1 MKTVSSLTV
10 SSHDFTAVVKEQL
23 TRLQTFITDTLRVL
37 ETPIDTV
44 GITTQLSSLPSTSQS
59 SPLPSTLPEDVAHI
73 TTQSSPLPSTL
84 PEDVAHITTQ
94 SSPLPSTLPEDVAHI
109 TTQLSS
115 LPSTLP
121 EDVAQITT
129 QLSPLPSTLP
139 EDVAYI
145 TTQLSS
151 LPSTLPEV
159 STASEKEIVKK
170 RKPIKAAPI
179 PTQGPSIPTPLLTSK
194 NNRVT
199 AAVVTGT
206 TEKSTEVS

>member
-44 GITTQLSSLPSTSQS
+44 G
-59 SPLPSTLPEDVAHI
+59 
-73 TTQSSPLPSTL
+73 
-84 PEDVAHITTQ
+84 
-94 SSPLPSTLPEDVAHI
+94 
-109 TTQLSS
+109 
-115 LPSTLP
+115 
-121 EDVAQITT
+121 
-129 QLSPLPSTLP
+129 
-139 EDVAYI
+139 I

>member
-23 TRLQTFITDTLRVL
+23 IRLQTFITDTLRDL
-37 ETPIDTV
+37 ETPIDTA
-44 GITTQLSSLPSTSQS
+44 GMTTQSSPLPSTSQS

-73 TTQSSPLPSTL
+73 TTQLSPLPSTL

-94 SSPLPSTLPEDVAHI
+94 LSPLPSTLPEDVAHITTQLSPLPSTLPEDVAHI

-121 EDVAQITT
+121 EDVAHITT

-139 EDVAYI
+139 E
-145 TTQLSS
+145 
-151 LPSTLPEV
+151 V
-159 STASEKEIVKK
+159 STAGVTSEKEIVKK
-170 RKPIKAAPI
+170 RKPIKAAPL
-179 PTQGPSIPTPLLTSK
+179 PTQGPSTPTSRPEEVTTLVVRNISSK
-194 NNRVT
+194 HYLN
-199 AAVVTGT
+199 
-206 TEKSTEVS
+206 

>member
-59 SPLPSTLPEDVAHI
+59 SP
-73 TTQSSPLPSTL
+73 
-84 PEDVAHITTQ
+84 
-94 SSPLPSTLPEDVAHI
+94 
-109 TTQLSS
+109 